1 MDWVDT
7 FSTVI
12 RAMGWFFIV
21 YSLLINTSFLVL
33 TVFAVTDFIG
43 YRRRVEFAAYDES
56 FGEPLARG
64 ISVLMP
70 AYNESETIIESVQA
84 MMAMRYPDFEV
95 IVVDDGSSDDTVA
108 KLVAEFDLVR
118 VPLVVDELVAMK
130 GRVLATYL

>member
-70 AYNESETIIESVQA
+70 
-84 MMAMRYPDFEV
+84 
-95 IVVDDGSSDDTVA
+95 
-108 KLVAEFDLVR
+108 
-118 VPLVVDELVAMK
+118 
-130 GRVLATYL
+130 